1 MTPASLPAAT
11 STADAASTERD
22 RHYGVIALSNTTVG
36 VLMATIDASIV
47 IISLPAIFRGI
58 GLDPLTPSNIS
69 YLLWM
74 LMGYLVAVAVL
85 VVSLG
90 RLGDI
95 FGRVR
100 IYNAGF
106 ALFTVASGAL
116 ALTPFT
122 GTRAALWLISIR
134 IVQGVGG
141 AMLTANSAAIITDA
155 FPANRRGMA
164 LGINQVAALGGS
176 FIGLVLGGVLSEWNW
191 RAIFWVNVPIGLA
204 GTIWAYIS
212 LRDTTTRRSAAKID
226 WLGNLTFAVG
236 LTALLAAVTYGIQ
249 PYGGHTMGWTNP
261 KVLTGLIGGIVMLVA
276 FAVVETKVA
285 QPMFQLSLFRIRS
298 FAAGNVALLL
308 SAIARGGLQF
318 MLIIWLQGIW
328 LPLHGY
334 RYEDTPLWGGIYMLP
349 LTVGFLIAGPVSGAL
364 SDRYG
369 AKLFSTGG
377 LVLSAAGFLGL
388 LLIPI
393 NFSYWSFALLLLL
406 MGIGNGLFAAPNST
420 AIMNAVPADLR
431 GSASGMRS
439 TAMNSGSVLSIG
451 VFFSL
456 MIAGLASV
464 LPRTLTNGLTAH
476 GVPTAVAARIGSL
489 PPVGSLFAAFLGYN
503 PVQQLVG
510 PSTLATI
517 NPTDRQTL
525 VGNKFFPQLISGP
538 FHHGLLIVFTMAIIM
553 TLIAAGASLLRG
565 GRYVHDE
572 TPADLVTAGA
582 AVPAQQ
588 PPAPAALAPVA
599 DALAPVADI
608 VAPAGDGATPD

>member
-261 KVLTGLIGGIVMLVA
+261 WIITGLIGGVVLLIIFLIVEARVS
-276 FAVVETKVA
+276 E
-285 QPMFQLSLFRIRS
+285 PMFQLKLFKNVTFSSGNAAS
-298 FAAGNVALLL
+298 FLIAV
-308 SAIARGGLQF
+308 ARGGLQF

-334 RYEDTPLWGGIYMLP
+334 NYSDTPLWAGIYLVP
-349 LTVGFLIAGPVSGAL
+349 LTVGFLVSGPISGRL
-364 SDRYG
+364 SDRLG
-369 AKLFSTGG
+369 QRSFAC
-377 LVLSAAGFLGL
+377 AGL
-388 LLIPI
+388 LLMAASFGGMLALPTD
-393 NFSYWSFALLLLL
+393 FSYPVFALLIFL
-406 MGIGNGLFAAPNST
+406 NGVGGGMFSAPNTSM
-420 AIMNAVPADLR
+420 IMSSVGPEMR
-431 GSASGMRS
+431 GAASGMRA
-439 TAMNSGSVLSIG
+439 TFMNAGSLFSIG

-456 MIAGLASV
+456 MVIGLASA
-464 LPRTLTNGLTAH
+464 LPTTIVTQLTAQH
-476 GVPTAVAARIGSL
+476 VPLAVAQQVAAI
-489 PPVGSLFAAFLGYN
+489 PPVGVLFAAFLGYN
-503 PVQQLVG
+503 PMQQLLGTKVLSSL
-510 PSTLATI
+510 PPQNSATLT
-517 NPTDRQTL
+517 
-525 VGNKFFPQLISGP
+525 GHSFFPNLISGP
-538 FHHGLLIVFTMAIIM
+538 FHHGLMIVFWLAIGM
-553 TLIAAGASLLRG
+553 SLVGAFASLAK
-565 GRYVHDE
+565 
-572 TPADLVTAGA
+572 PK
-582 AVPAQQ
+582 AV
-588 PPAPAALAPVA
+588 
-599 DALAPVADI
+599 DA
-608 VAPAGDGATPD
+608 